1 MSERDRYRDRAVA
14 RVMILVTL
22 PLGVASLCMSVVWD
36 NVECGAFGLTLLV
49 SSVFLY
55 SKYVAQPDPMHR
67 DGVPRHGRARVQPV
81 EQQSA
86 SSADDVTACKWSTD
100 AKEARIIALDTVL

>member
-1 MSERDRYRDRAVA
+1 MPERDRYRDRAVA

-22 PLGVASLCMSVVWD
+22 PLGVASSCMSVAWD

-55 SKYVAQPDPMHR
+55 FQYAQPDPMHR
-67 DGVPRHGRARVQPV
+67 DGVSRHGRARVQPV